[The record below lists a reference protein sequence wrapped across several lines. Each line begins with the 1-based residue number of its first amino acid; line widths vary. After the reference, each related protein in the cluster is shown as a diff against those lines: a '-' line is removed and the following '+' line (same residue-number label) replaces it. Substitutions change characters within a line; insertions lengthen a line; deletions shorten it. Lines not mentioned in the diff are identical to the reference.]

1 MEKSHSQSG
10 RLGEVQTVL
19 VWTLVMNLAVC
30 AFKIVLGISTGIMA
44 ITADGLHS
52 LGDSLSNVVGFAGIR
67 LAMREPDDTHG
78 YGYEKYE
85 AITTL
90 LITGLISI
98 TCYKVFESGIGRLL
112 KPEAVGIPLV
122 ILPVMLGSMAV
133 NVATIIY
140 EGRAGRRLKSVL
152 LIADSNETL
161 CDLWVSG
168 GVVVSTFVIKL
179 TGWQWLDGF
188 VTIAIGF
195 LILHT
200 IWEIIKPAAKQL
212 ADAHVVEP
220 GEVEAI
226 VMTIPGV
233 RFCHAVR
240 SRGRKEAFFLDLHL
254 GVDSNLTIEA
264 AHDDVCHR
272 VKVALREAFP
282 ELKSAL
288 IHIEPDTEAAR
299 EREGSVFRARDP
311 YGHKK

>member
-1 MEKSHSQSG
+1 MEKSHDQSE
-10 RLGEVQTVL
+10 RLRDVQTVL
-19 VWTLVMNLAVC
+19 IWTLVMNLAVC
-30 AFKIVLGISTGIMA
+30 ALKIILGLFTGIVA

-52 LGDSLSNVVGFAGIR
+52 LGDSLSNVVGFVGIR
-67 LAMREPDDTHG
+67 LAMREPDETHG

-98 TCYKVFESGIGRLL
+98 TCYKVFESGIARLL
-112 KPEAVGIPLV
+112 HPETIGIPLV
-122 ILPVMLGSMAV
+122 ILPVMLGSMVV
-133 NVATIIY
+133 NVVTIMY
-140 EGRAGRRLKSVL
+140 EGRAGKRLKSVL
-152 LIADSNETL
+152 LVADSNETL

-168 GVVVSTFVIKL
+168 GVLVSTFIIKL
-179 TGWQWLDGF
+179 TGWRWLDGV
-188 VTIAIGF
+188 VTIVIGF
-195 LILHT
+195 LILRT

-220 GEVEAI
+220 AHVEAI
-226 VMTIPGV
+226 VMAVPGV

-240 SRGRKEAFFLDLHL
+240 SRGRKEAFYLDLHM
-254 GVDSNLTIEA
+254 GVDSNLSIEN

-272 VKVALREAFP
+272 VKLALGTAFP

-288 IHIEPDTEAAR
+288 VHIEPDNEAGRIR
-299 EREGSVFRARDP
+299 EKSVFRERDP